1 MDTRSAGGFAPPCR
15 GGYNIGMNIN
25 IKATNMEL
33 TPAIASYVEERVE
46 ALEKFIPEKQKEA
59 AHADVEVGVLSHHHR
74 SGDIFRAEINLKLG
88 GDVLR
93 AVAETDDLY
102 AAIDEMKSEISREIN
117 SEKGKR
123 RTMIRKGKTMVKNII
138 KGFKK

>member
-1 MDTRSAGGFAPPCR
+1 
-15 GGYNIGMNIN
+15 
-25 IKATNMEL
+25 MEL

-46 ALEKFIPEKQKEA
+46 ALEKFIPEKHKEG

-74 SGDIFRAEINLKLG
+74 SGDIFRAELNLKLG
-88 GDVLR
+88 GEVLR
-93 AVAETDDLY
+93 AVAERDDLY
-102 AAIDEMKSEISREIN
+102 VAIDEMKSEMSREIN

-123 RTMIRKGKTMVKNII
+123 RTMIRKGKAMIKHII